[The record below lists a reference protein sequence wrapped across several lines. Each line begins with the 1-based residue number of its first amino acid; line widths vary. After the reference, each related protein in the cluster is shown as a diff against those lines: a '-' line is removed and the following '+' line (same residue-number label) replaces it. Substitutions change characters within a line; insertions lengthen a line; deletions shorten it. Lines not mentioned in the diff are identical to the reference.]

1 MIDMEGAGL
10 DELTCKA
17 DDQLCVRIIGSSLRH
32 KTALTL
38 TLSQKERAKEGGR
51 SGRKQIVGGCKL
63 LPRPLGEGWV
73 RALTLV
79 VLTSCCVIVPGSV
92 KIRLQS

>member
-38 TLSQKERAKEGGR
+38 TLSQKEREKEGGGAAVNCSLSQR
-51 SGRKQIVGGCKL
+51 VK
-63 LPRPLGEGWV
+63 
-73 RALTLV
+73 ALTLV
-79 VLTSCCVIVPGSV
+79 VLTGCCVIVPDSV